1 MRSMRDCRKI
11 IYLGFGLL
19 LWTFVERCVCQ
30 SAMFVRRQVC
40 LQVKC
45 STLAG
50 DQEVLLHFD
59 VFIDV
64 DCEQTHSKLK
74 IPIVHWPIDSAVVF
88 IVCKLKCLELKER
101 EESAAELQHINQCQS
116 YAPASL
122 IYDNETMQKIAVIF
136 AVWEDLRSFTK
147 AVWLNGEERRNT
159 GSATMNY
166 DWSVTNNRER
176 SEKDSFYDSRMEC
189 LGKTKLF
196 SRFRLTT
203 TVTDE
208 SETWVTQK
216 RRVLAQREKRW
227 QGEAWARRSA

>member
-1 MRSMRDCRKI
+1 MSFSLPSFMFTLRCDQCAIVVKLFI
-11 IYLGFGLL
+11 LGSGFYFGLL
-19 LWTFVERCVCQ
+19 SRGAFVSQRCLWN
-30 SAMFVRRQVC
+30 RQVC
-40 LQVKC
+40 LEVKC

-50 DQEVLLHFD
+50 DQEVLLHFE
-59 VFIDV
+59 VSIDV
-64 DCEQTHSKLK
+64 DCAQPHSKLK

-101 EESAAELQHINQCQS
+101 EESAVELQHINQCQS

-208 SETWVTQK
+208 SQT
-216 RRVLAQREKRW
+216 
-227 QGEAWARRSA
+227 